1 MKELIETRFGKVR
14 IGSTIRID
22 DVDATTTI
30 TKDGIDHQALEMKGK
45 TGTVTY
51 IDDADHIQG
60 TWGGLY
66 VLPEKDKFT
75 VIKY

>member
-14 IGSTIRID
+14 IGSLIHID
-22 DVDATTTI
+22 DVDTTTTV

-45 TGTVTY
+45 TGTVDY
-51 IDDADHIQG
+51 IDDAGHIHG

-75 VIKY
+75 VVK